1 MVQIKYLGIKN
12 YEDTVILKER
22 HIFQIEREK
31 DEPIELSIIETAD
44 GNIFVDVHLR
54 EKDYHSS
61 TYIAG
66 KYFSVKANIG
76 YKVITDTIRY
86 YDGSVVCEYT
96 KENVNKP
103 RKLVLSEAKKEDKE

>member
-1 MVQIKYLGIKN
+1 MVQIKDLGIKN
-12 YEDTVILKER
+12 YEDTVLLKER
-22 HIFQIEREK
+22 HLFLIEREK
-31 DEPIELSIIETAD
+31 DEPIEVAVIETAD

-86 YDGSVVCEYT
+86 YDGSVICEYT
-96 KENVNKP
+96 KENANKP
-103 RKLVLSEAKKEDKE
+103 RKLILSESKEVEE